1 MTDTPV
7 SLAARLRADETIVT
21 AWSTLA
27 VPMLAELLGRSGY
40 RAVTLDMQHGAH
52 DIASVRDGIAAARLG
67 GAHAVV
73 RPPVDDFATVS
84 RLFDLGAE
92 AAIMPMVN
100 TPEDALALVGAAK
113 YPPLGARSWG
123 PHRAALLQ
131 GVSPADYLERAN
143 RETIAFAM
151 IETPA
156 ALEALDEILAV
167 DGLDGVFVGPGDMSL
182 TLSDGADLNPSSER
196 VQTLAADVAAKA
208 RAAGKLAGIFTNSV
222 EDAKRGKEMGFRF
235 IALGIDMGLFMDA
248 ASDMAG
254 KLR

>member
-1 MTDTPV
+1 MTDTSV
-7 SLAARLRADETIVT
+7 SLASRLRADETIVT
-21 AWSTLA
+21 SWSTLA
-27 VPMLAELLGRSGY
+27 VPMLAELLGRAGY
-40 RAVTLDMQHGAH
+40 SAVTLDMQHGAH

-92 AAIMPMVN
+92 AVIMPMVN
-100 TPEDALALVGAAK
+100 TPEDALALVSAAK

-123 PHRAALLQ
+123 PQRAAMLQ
-131 GVSPADYLERAN
+131 GVTPADYLERSN
-143 RETIAFAM
+143 RETIALAM

-182 TLSDGADLNPSSER
+182 TLSDGAELNPSSER
-196 VQTLAADVAAKA
+196 VQTIAADVAAKA

-222 EDAKRGKEMGFRF
+222 EDAQRGKDMGFRF
-235 IALGIDMGLFMDA
+235 IALGIDMGLFLDA
-248 ASDMAG
+248 AADMAG

>member
-1 MTDTPV
+1 MTDTSV
-7 SLAARLRADETIVT
+7 SLASRLRADETVVT

-27 VPMLAELLGRSGY
+27 FPMLAELLGRAGY

-67 GAHAVV
+67 DAHAVV

-92 AAIMPMVN
+92 AVIMPMVN
-100 TPEDALALVGAAK
+100 TPEDALALVAAAK

-123 PHRAALLQ
+123 PHRAAMLQ
-131 GVSPADYLERAN
+131 GVTPADYLERAN
-143 RETIAFAM
+143 RETIALAM

-182 TLSDGADLNPSSER
+182 TLSDGAELNPSSER
-196 VQTLAADVAAKA
+196 VQTIAADVAAKA
-208 RAAGKLAGIFTNSV
+208 KAAGKLAGIFTNSV

-235 IALGIDMGLFMDA
+235 IALGIDMGLFADA
-248 ASDMAG
+248 ASSMAG